1 MSEFLMR
8 PFFCLDQLEEEIPTA
23 FSGQTYVSYRDV
35 KENEFFFMDK
45 DSFEKMNEL
54 KEKLFE
60 KYVTAQTARQ

>member
-1 MSEFLMR
+1 MR
-8 PFFCLDQLEEEIPTA
+8 PFFCLDQLEEEIPTE
-23 FSGQTYVSYRDV
+23 FSGQTYVSYRYV